1 MMRVVVIDDEDM
13 VAEACAMMLR
23 TSGFEVF
30 TAHDSESGLALIREL
45 IPSVVVS
52 DIRMPGITGD
62 ELASMLK
69 RDPATQ
75 HIPVL
80 LMSAHGSP
88 AGIQCDGFLS
98 KPFLRHDLIEVV
110 KKLASKEERKEPT
123 SAG

>member
-1 MMRVVVIDDEDM
+1 MNRVVVIDDEEM

-23 TSGFEVF
+23 AAGFEVF
-30 TAHDSESGLALIREL
+30 TAHDGESGLALIREML
-45 IPSVVVS
+45 PAVVVS

-62 ELASMLK
+62 ELASTLK
-69 RDPATQ
+69 NEPATQ

-98 KPFLRHDLIEVV
+98 KPFLMPELIAAV
-110 KKLASKEERKEPT
+110 KRLTLPDDARK
-123 SAG
+123 SHSGD